1 MPRILVV
8 DDDLAIRSIIAD
20 ALRQDG
26 YEVDSVCNGR
36 QALVAFRQQRP
47 DAMVLDLSMP
57 VMDGPALIHTLRE
70 QTRWG
75 RVPLVV
81 VSAESQAD
89 GASARL
95 GARACLKKPFDL
107 PELLETV
114 EAIAP
119 PEPLA
124 SGLRRP

>member
-8 DDDLAIRSIIAD
+8 DDDVAIRSIISD

-36 QALVAFRQQRP
+36 QALAAFGQQRP
-47 DAMVLDLSMP
+47 DAILLDLSMP
-57 VMDGPALIHTLRE
+57 VMDGPGLVHTLRE

-75 RVPLVV
+75 SVPLVV
-81 VSAESQAD
+81 VSGELHAD

-124 SGLRRP
+124 TGLRRL